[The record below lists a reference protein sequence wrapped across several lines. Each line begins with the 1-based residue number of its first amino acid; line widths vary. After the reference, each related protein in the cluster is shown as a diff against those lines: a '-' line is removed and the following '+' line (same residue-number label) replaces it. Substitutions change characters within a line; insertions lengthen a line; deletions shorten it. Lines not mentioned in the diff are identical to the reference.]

1 MLIADVDLFKNIN
14 DEKGHE
20 VGDKVLVK
28 VAEALK
34 RSFRTTDYA
43 CRIGGDEFAV
53 VLMGL
58 RGEMRAVLERKLKKI
73 GAELADTSDGLPKVT
88 LSIGVAFGS
97 QLPENTNLYHAAD
110 TALYE
115 AKHRGRNRYVFYD
128 GELT

>member
-1 MLIADVDLFKNIN
+1 
-14 DEKGHE
+14 

-34 RSFRTTDYA
+34 RSFRATDYA

-58 RGEMRAVLERKLKKI
+58 RGEMRAVVERKLKKI
-73 GAELADTSDGLPKVT
+73 SAELADTSDGLPKVT

-115 AKHRGRNRYVFYD
+115 AKHRGRNRYVFYN